1 MYVRAQIVIKGVHL
15 KRGPDLQAAYWLHF
29 HRSSHQLQLYAG
41 VARTTSRGDSRDLGE
56 LYCMR
61 TEIHVGWGS
70 FSRLAWKHQ
79 DFLIK
84 HYNKNAVHF
93 QCLCEAKQS
102 ACFVFMFQLRWFIP
116 KPLLF
121 FSDLFMD
128 TLICPFVN
136 MRVTN
141 WIISLIITSSSVLP
155 VVEPDLVDAV
165 WRAAKRN
172 PFAESLIHQPP

>member
-41 VARTTSRGDSRDLGE
+41 VARTTSRGDSRGLGE

-84 HYNKNAVHF
+84 HYNKNVVHF
-93 QCLCEAKQS
+93 QCLCNLLALYL
-102 ACFVFMFQLRWFIP
+102 CF
-116 KPLLF
+116 
-121 FSDLFMD
+121 SCADLFPNHCCFSRTCSW
-128 TLICPFVN
+128 TLSFVH
-136 MRVTN
+136 
-141 WIISLIITSSSVLP
+141 L
-155 VVEPDLVDAV
+155 
-165 WRAAKRN
+165 
-172 PFAESLIHQPP
+172 